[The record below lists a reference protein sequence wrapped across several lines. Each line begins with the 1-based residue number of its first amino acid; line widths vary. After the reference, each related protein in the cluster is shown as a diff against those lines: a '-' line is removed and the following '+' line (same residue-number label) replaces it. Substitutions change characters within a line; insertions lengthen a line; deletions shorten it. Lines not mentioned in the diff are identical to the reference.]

1 MSPIQRPGGRNGAKS
16 PAPKSATSS
25 KRTRHSPSE
34 KPAAENP
41 APPSAEV
48 VADGLQADFAP
59 LPTNGAR
66 RRDGADPY
74 QHDSLRAQE
83 KFDAATSAA
92 ERGQEDEA
100 VRQFLTA
107 AKLAET
113 AHEWHLAALA
123 FRHVGDFLVNPKPP
137 CDLPRAIRMYRRAID
152 AYHRCGMADDAR
164 SVSYY
169 VLYLQMARG
178 HELKLPRR
186 RRVEL
191 WLYWAVAGFGHRPL
205 RVVGL
210 GVAIVLFFGILFW
223 GLDGVVASGTREPAG
238 PWESIYFSGI
248 TFATVGY
255 GDFVPLPHIRALAL
269 LEGALGA
276 LNMGFFVAVLANRLR
291 R

>member
-1 MSPIQRPGGRNGAKS
+1 VPPGK
-16 PAPKSATSS
+16 
-25 KRTRHSPSE
+25 
-34 KPAAENP
+34 NP
-41 APPSAEV
+41 APPAAEV
-48 VADGLQADFAP
+48 VPESLEADFAP
-59 LPTNGAR
+59 LETGAPR
-66 RRDGADPY
+66 SNANDPFLHESV
-74 QHDSLRAQE
+74 QAQE
-83 KFDAATSAA
+83 IFDSATAAAG
-92 ERGQEDEA
+92 RGNEDEA
-100 VRQFLTA
+100 VHRFLVA

-137 CDLPRAIRMYRRAID
+137 SDLPRAIRMYRRAID
-152 AYHRCGMADDAR
+152 AYVRCGMADEAR

-178 HELKLPRR
+178 RELKQPWRR
-186 RRVEL
+186 RIEL
-191 WLYWAVAGFGHRPL
+191 WLYWAVAGFGYRPL

-210 GVAIVLFFGILFW
+210 GVAIVLCFGFLFW
-223 GLDGVVASGTREPAG
+223 ALNGVATAGTGQPAG
-238 PWESIYFSGI
+238 LWESIYFSGI

-255 GDFVPLPHIRALAL
+255 GDFLPQPHIRALAL